1 MGQMK
6 GILLILYIYFSP
18 FKISNFLY
26 VLVQKYLYIIYKGMY
41 KGVYLCGGGQYDLK
55 KVNGHLAVQ

>member
-41 KGVYLCGGGQYDLK
+41 KGVYLCVGGAVWFK
-55 KVNGHLAVQ
+55 KS